1 MNPQLIDMIS
11 SEPQQANPI
20 VIYKW
25 KELRPLN
32 IYEIE
37 SKNPG
42 SFVNRKTLDLKF
54 GKSEDCEYLIG

>member
-1 MNPQLIDMIS
+1 MIS